1 MNIIELIGKYPEE
14 FQQVSDLIAHDNKK
28 NNRASLS
35 DFVVCMMDIGADY
48 DPDTGRLSWTDK
60 TTGIRVKEKIAIEQG
75 RVLMQNLYA
84 LYLFLDFHYLRNP

>member
-60 TTGIRVKEKIAIEQG
+60 TTGIRVVEIIAIEPG
-75 RVLMQNLYA
+75 RVSVQALYDM
-84 LYLFLDFHYLRNP
+84 YLFLDFYYLRP

>member
-48 DPDTGRLSWTDK
+48 DPDTGRLSWTD
-60 TTGIRVKEKIAIEQG
+60 TTSGIRVKEKIAIEQV
-75 RVLMQNLYA
+75 RASLRAMYTM
-84 LYLFLDFHYLRNP
+84 YLFHYSRNR